1 MRYLILL
8 AAAALALPAQPQR
21 TNPVV
26 IENEQVRVLK
36 VTDSPRGK
44 GRLHEHAMNRVLV
57 YLNDGHIVLE
67 YEGGKTDDQKVK
79 AGEVRWSA
87 AGGKHSSENVG
98 GGPVEIVEIELK
110 SQPGPESQPGGKSEP
125 GSATLDPVKV
135 DPAHYTV
142 LFENDQ
148 VRAVRVNV
156 GPHEKIPRHEHTLAR
171 VMVFLTGVSSK
182 MTAADGAV
190 SQGDYK
196 AGEVVFAAGAVS
208 HAEENLLAAAIEVVI
223 VELKK

>member
-8 AAAALALPAQPQR
+8 AAAALVLPAQAQR

-26 IENEQVRVLK
+26 VENEQVRVLK

-44 GRLHEHAMNRVLV
+44 GRLHEHAMNRVMV

-98 GGPVEIVEIELK
+98 SGPVEIVEIELK
-110 SQPGPESQPGGKSEP
+110 SKPGGESKP
-125 GSATLDPVKV
+125 VSAALDPVKV

-148 VRAVRVNV
+148 VRAVRVTV
-156 GPHEKIPRHEHTLAR
+156 GPHEKIPQHEHTLAR
-171 VMVFLTGVSSK
+171 VLVFLTGVSSR
-182 MTAADGAV
+182 MTAADGTV

-196 AGEVVFAAGAVS
+196 AGDVVFAAEAVT
-208 HAEENLLAAAIEVVI
+208 HAEENLLAAPVEVVL